1 MVEFFQQILNATVLG
16 CIYCLIASGLAIV
29 YGIMRVPNFAQ
40 GNLYMLGAY
49 LTFFLTSKFVD
60 NYFVLLAL
68 TVLIM
73 APLGMVIERLC
84 FRPLRDAPHENSFVM
99 ALGILMAIEGAIVL
113 FFGAEYV
120 EVKAPWD
127 GILRLGGV
135 SLKGQRVLVIAGTV
149 LLLVALYYFLR
160 KTKKGMSLEAMS
172 QNKELALMIGV
183 NVNRMSLL
191 AFAISTGLAG
201 IGGVLMAPV
210 SSVYP
215 DMGMAPLLVAFAA
228 VIFGGMG
235 SLAGAVIGSF
245 LMAGAQ
251 VFSTQYISS
260 VVSDV
265 AVFGIM
271 IITLLFRPQGIM
283 GGRG

>member
-16 CIYCLIASGLAIV
+16 CIYCLIASGLTIV
-29 YGIMRVPNFAQ
+29 YGIMRIPNFAQ

-49 LTFFLTSKFVD
+49 LAFFLTSKFVD
-60 NYFVLLAL
+60 NYFVLLVL

-84 FRPLRDAPHENSFVM
+84 FRPLRNAPHENSFVM

-120 EVKAPWD
+120 EVKAPWE
-127 GILRLGGV
+127 GILSLGGV
-135 SLKGQRVLVIAGTV
+135 SLKGQRVLVITGTV
-149 LLLVALYYFLR
+149 LLLVALYFFLR
-160 KTKKGMSLEAMS
+160 KTKRGMSLEAMS

-201 IGGVLMAPV
+201 VGGVLMAPV